1 MRKNIAIIGGGAAGM
16 MTAARITEVAPE
28 AKVVLFEKNPGLGS
42 KVIISGGGRCNV
54 TTGIEHVREVLKRY
68 YRGGKF
74 LTSAMWNFPPADVYA
89 WFEDHGVPLKIEEDM
104 RVFPASN
111 KGEDVVGVFERLFK
125 ESGVD
130 VRLKTSV
137 ESVSR
142 ADDGFVIEVEGKK
155 EKFDAVILTTGGQ
168 AYRHTGSTGDGYTF
182 SEALGH
188 TITPLAAS
196 LNAFVLAE
204 EWMHETPGVSFTDI
218 EMTVAGN
225 TTQHA
230 RGPIV
235 CTHTGISGPAVFA
248 LSAQVAFEE
257 YSKENPLAMYI
268 DWLPDESEQGFR
280 QKLDNA
286 CRATPKNMLTR
297 FLQEW
302 LPKSMAVQLLK
313 AANVDQDSILA
324 EVSKQMRID
333 VVQYIKKSEVR
344 IIGRSAGSEFVT
356 AGGVD
361 TNEIDPRTMQS
372 RITPGLFFAGELMNV
387 DGVTGGFNLQASWA
401 AGRLAGESSVE

>member
-1 MRKNIAIIGGGAAGM
+1 
-16 MTAARITEVAPE
+16 
-28 AKVVLFEKNPGLGS
+28 
-42 KVIISGGGRCNV
+42 
-54 TTGIEHVREVLKRY
+54 
-68 YRGGKF
+68 
-74 LTSAMWNFPPADVYA
+74 
-89 WFEDHGVPLKIEEDM
+89 
-104 RVFPASN
+104 
-111 KGEDVVGVFERLFK
+111 
-125 ESGVD
+125 
-130 VRLKTSV
+130 
-137 ESVSR
+137 
-142 ADDGFVIEVEGKK
+142 
-155 EKFDAVILTTGGQ
+155 
-168 AYRHTGSTGDGYTF
+168 
-182 SEALGH
+182 
-188 TITPLAAS
+188 
-196 LNAFVLAE
+196 
-204 EWMHETPGVSFTDI
+204 MHETPGVSFTDI
-218 EMTVAGN
+218 EMAVAEN
-225 TTQHA
+225 PKQHA